1 MDTAKAQGVTVE
13 VRVKPSKYVVK
24 LESPGTLLQNMP
36 PILWCWGVC
45 VCVCVWGVT
54 LSHQWNWLLLAQPRV
69 SNVL

>member
-1 MDTAKAQGVTVE
+1 MDIAKAQGVTVE

-45 VCVCVWGVT
+45 VCVCVCLGCDLVT
-54 LSHQWNWLLLAQPRV
+54 SMELAPAR
-69 SNVL
+69 SAPCL

>member
-1 MDTAKAQGVTVE
+1 MDIAKAQGVTVE

-45 VCVCVWGVT
+45 VCVCVCVFGV
-54 LSHQWNWLLLAQPRV
+54 
-69 SNVL
+69 